1 MMTCRMT
8 SHSYWWRGTV
18 QLSWTAV
25 QYSCILPWTAW
36 VRAHEDGGRTA
47 SDGKWSLKIVPP
59 ESPQPPAGF
68 LSLRAMLPKT
78 SNMQVWQSGHWYDI
92 QATCTYTKTYTKTY
106 VFVWLIGGD
115 CWSTRRLLAVKPPRK
130 RTFFRGLV
138 SQSII
143 PPIFF
148 WVSEDSLRT

>member
-47 SDGKWSLKIVPP
+47 SDGRWTLKIVPP
-59 ESPQPPAGF
+59 ESPHPPAGF
-68 LSLRAMLPKT
+68 LFLFLSLRAILPKPP
-78 SNMQVWQSGHWYDI
+78 SCRVWEFSHWCT
-92 QATCTYTKTYTKTY
+92 TCK
-106 VFVWLIGGD
+106 F
-115 CWSTRRLLAVKPPRK
+115 TRRDSQHTEQH
-130 RTFFRGLV
+130 TFFLNPNLDLLHCQGCG
-138 SQSII
+138 
-143 PPIFF
+143 
-148 WVSEDSLRT
+148 WVSCRFTRRGVTLFRRSVNFTHVGIP